1 MVPTMLNWVPWK
13 HALSEKLHAEG
24 LLGSFVERYTHKGVR
39 KRIGE
44 RERRATDLVVAEAS
58 AHLTG
63 ALEMRWLFRVVAH

>member
-1 MVPTMLNWVPWK
+1 M
-13 HALSEKLHAEG
+13 
-24 LLGSFVERYTHKGVR
+24 R